1 MLAGFVV
8 FQLFPGALLG
18 IFSASD
24 DMLAIGIPA
33 LRIISIS
40 FLIAGFSVVASS
52 VFQALGHGF
61 LSLAVSVLRQLIV
74 LLPAAF
80 ILAKVGGLG
89 ACWWAFPIAE
99 VFSGAVCFIFIRYT
113 FKKEIHPLYENA
125 GK

>member
-1 MLAGFVV
+1 
-8 FQLFPGALLG
+8 
-18 IFSASD
+18 
-24 DMLAIGIPA
+24 MLAIGIPA
-33 LRIISIS
+33 LRIISLS

-113 FKKEIHPLYENA
+113 FKKEIYPLYENA